1 MPSEISNR
9 LVLEAAL
16 NELHEVGPSQLRL
29 RRVAKQANVSIGLIS
44 DHFGD
49 REGLITA
56 AVLYRIDQLMLN
68 LFGPIL
74 DISDEEALT
83 VGRLDQFERELISPE
98 VWQQAHASR
107 QEYLQLHSY
116 LMTNKGALVKLDE
129 SRQEVRKI
137 ILAKAQLFV
146 DHGLTVPGITAV
158 TLVRVLFGVLY
169 GQVFFDNQ
177 AGLEIVPDDWA
188 FTLQLVVRSVFRP
201 GAPPAL
207 RTSDFGV
214 VS

>member
-1 MPSEISNR
+1 MSNQ

-16 NELHEVGPSQLRL
+16 AELHEVGPSQLRL

-56 AVLYRIDQLMLN
+56 AALYRLEQLMFN

-83 VGRLDQFERELISPE
+83 VDRLDQFEQELISSE
-98 VWQQAHASR
+98 VWQGAHAVR

-116 LMTNKGALVKLDE
+116 LATNKSALAKLDE
-129 SRQEVRKI
+129 SRQEVRKS

-146 DHGLTVPGITAV
+146 DNDLTVPGITAV

-177 AGLEIVPDDWA
+177 ASLEIVPADWA
-188 FTLQLVVRSVFRP
+188 IALQLVVRSVFRP
-201 GAPPAL
+201 GAPPSL
-207 RTSDFGV
+207 
-214 VS
+214 

>member
-1 MPSEISNR
+1 MASEISNR

-16 NELHEVGPSQLRL
+16 TELHEVGPSQLRL

-83 VGRLDQFERELISPE
+83 VQRLDQFERELIAPDF
-98 VWQQAHASR
+98 WQEAHAAR

-129 SRQEVRKI
+129 SRQEVRKL

-146 DHGLTVPGITAV
+146 DNGLTVPGVTAV
-158 TLVRVLFGVLY
+158 TLIRVLFGVLY
-169 GQVFFDNQ
+169 GQVFFDDQ
-177 AGLEIVPDDWA
+177 AGLEIVPDEWA
-188 FTLQLVVRSVFRP
+188 FSLQLVLRSVFRP
-201 GAPPAL
+201 SAPAVL
-207 RTSDFGV
+207 
-214 VS
+214 

>member
-1 MPSEISNR
+1 

-16 NELHEVGPSQLRL
+16 AELQQVGPSQLRL

-56 AVLYRIDQLMLN
+56 AVLHRLDQLMFN
-68 LFGPIL
+68 LYGPIL

-83 VGRLDQFERELISPE
+83 IGRLDQFERELISPE
-98 VWQQAHASR
+98 LWQEAHAAR
-107 QEYLQLHSY
+107 EEYLQLHSY
-116 LMTNKGALVKLDE
+116 LMTNKSALAKLDE
-129 SRQEVRKI
+129 SREEVRKI

-146 DHGLTVPGITAV
+146 DNGLTVPGITAV

-169 GQVFFDNQ
+169 GQVFFDDQ
-177 AGLEIVPDDWA
+177 PGLEIIPNDWA
-188 FTLQLVVRSVFRP
+188 LALQLVIRSVFRP
-201 GAPPAL
+201 GAP
-207 RTSDFGV
+207 S
-214 VS
+214 SS

>member
-1 MPSEISNR
+1 MGSSLPSEISNQQ
-9 LVLEAAL
+9 VLEAAL
-16 NELHEVGPSQLRL
+16 AELHDVGPSQLRL

-56 AVLYRIDQLMLN
+56 AVLYRLDQLMLN

-83 VGRLDQFERELISPE
+83 TDRLDQFERELIAPE
-98 VWQQAHASR
+98 VWHDAHAAR

-116 LMTNKGALVKLDE
+116 LSSNKVALATLDE
-129 SRQEVRKI
+129 SRQEARKI

-146 DHGLTVPGITAV
+146 DNGLTAAGVTAV
-158 TLVRVLFGVLY
+158 TFVRVVFGVLY
-169 GQVFFDNQ
+169 GQVFFNDQ
-177 AGLEIVPDDWA
+177 AGLQIEPDEWA
-188 FTLQLVVRSVFRP
+188 LALQLVMRSVFRP
-201 GAPPAL
+201 TAL
-207 RTSDFGV
+207 PSV
-214 VS
+214 